1 MSLRNPVVQPI
12 NFQPIVHEDLSNPLY
27 SADPST
33 SCSSDGRSS
42 LGYDKTQIAHPDKVA
57 ETNSLQARPEGSR
70 KYSKRPERAEYLK
83 FLKMFNPPE
92 ARERRAVRKN
102 FIENEIQDKT
112 ERDGLVHYRRV
123 MSSSQGII
131 RRKEGSAMETGT
143 ECERDQY
150 RFEMENYAAYGDQSR
165 PSDEVERIVFSFPA
179 YDMYTYND
187 LASFNQP
194 FQFRSRFPTL
204 DGKNHSY
211 YTPRIFREGNTFWY
225 PQ

>member
-1 MSLRNPVVQPI
+1 MSHGWGMYFHLSYHARGQLKALLEPDKKHNQQEITTMSLRNPVVQPI
-12 NFQPIVHEDLSNPLY
+12 NFEPIVHEDLSNPLY

-42 LGYDKTQIAHPDKVA
+42 LGYDKTQVAHPDKVA

-150 RFEMENYAAYGDQSR
+150 RFEMENYA
-165 PSDEVERIVFSFPA
+165 V
-179 YDMYTYND
+179 
-187 LASFNQP
+187 
-194 FQFRSRFPTL
+194 
-204 DGKNHSY
+204 
-211 YTPRIFREGNTFWY
+211 W
-225 PQ
+225 